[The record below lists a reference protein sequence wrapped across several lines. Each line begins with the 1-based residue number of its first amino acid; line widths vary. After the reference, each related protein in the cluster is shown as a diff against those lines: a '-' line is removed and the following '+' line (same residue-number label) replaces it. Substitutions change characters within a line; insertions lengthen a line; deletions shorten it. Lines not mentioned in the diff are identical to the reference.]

1 MGLIS
6 QVPLG
11 SEGGICSLSLPNPSR
26 CGTILPLTAA
36 RSIAMTVPDN
46 ELIAEVLLL
55 SEGFTTAKDLAR
67 KLTALFT
74 LSRELLSPQQHY
86 DWGLRALKTSLGI
99 AGRELRE
106 VRGVVGWELGWGEK
120 QDRS

>member
-1 MGLIS
+1 
-6 QVPLG
+6 
-11 SEGGICSLSLPNPSR
+11 
-26 CGTILPLTAA
+26 
-36 RSIAMTVPDN
+36 MTVPDN
-46 ELIAEVLLL
+46 DLIAEVLLL

-67 KLTALFT
+67 KLVSLFT

-106 VRGVVGWELGWGEK
+106 VGAVPNEVS
-120 QDRS
+120 Q